1 METLLQQ
8 FIKAFGWSILN
19 SLWQSAIIYGVL
31 FIVMLS
37 LPKLAAK
44 HKHNLAFSA
53 IILMFIGFGYNFISQ
68 MMLSTNNQAP
78 AINAQNIQ
86 VYQYFN
92 NLPPALAVRPSSIS
106 QL

>member
-37 LPKLAAK
+37 IPKLAAK
-44 HKHNLAFSA
+44 HKHNLE
-53 IILMFIGFGYNFISQ
+53 IGR
-68 MMLSTNNQAP
+68 AH
-78 AINAQNIQ
+78 
-86 VYQYFN
+86 V
-92 NLPPALAVRPSSIS
+92 
-106 QL
+106 